1 MLPGLQELGQM
12 IPFLGSLSWITL
24 VLDVVGTGN
33 DH

>member
-24 VLDVVGTGN
+24 VLDVVES
-33 DH
+33 